1 MAPIYP
7 GQKVEPI
14 ILAVEPFGGSVRNHR
29 PQLPLV
35 FFDDAAVTR
44 GDGVFETLLLHG
56 DHACNLERH
65 AKRFQASARLLDLPE
80 PNVDYW
86 ISATHEALAQWR
98 ERSDSDAK
106 CSWTYTRGRSSTG
119 IPTAWITVQAIGD
132 SVLEQRANGVKV
144 MTSTRGYSID
154 RITTTHTDDA
164 GNLVA
169 ESSPVA
175 PWLVVGAKTLSYAAN
190 MAALRWAR
198 GHGFDDVIY
207 VDGDKV
213 LEGATSTVVTV
224 RGDKLRTPIP
234 GGDIL
239 PGTTQAALFEH
250 ATARGWRCK
259 AKELSVA
266 DLVRADSVW
275 LVSSVRIAARVRRID
290 DTKLERPDNEEE
302 IKELIMGALGAN

>member
-1 MAPIYP
+1 MASNNPE
-7 GQKVEPI
+7 KSVEPI
-14 ILAVEPFGGSVRNHR
+14 IIAVEPFGGSIRNHQ

-65 AKRFQASARLLDLPE
+65 AKRFVASSRLLDLPE
-80 PNVDYW
+80 PNLDYW
-86 ISATHEALAQWR
+86 IAATNKALEQWR
-98 ERSDSDAK
+98 ERTDRDAK
-106 CSWTYTRGRSSTG
+106 CVWTYTRGRASTG
-119 IPTAWITVQAIGD
+119 IPTAWITVTAISD
-132 SVLEQRANGVKV
+132 HVLEQRQHGVKV
-144 MTSTRGYSID
+144 MTSPRGYTID
-154 RITTTHTDDA
+154 RVETTSTDDE
-164 GNLVA
+164 GNVVA
-169 ESSPVA
+169 TSSPVA
-175 PWLVVGAKTLSYAAN
+175 PWLVVGAKTLSYSAN

-198 GHGFDDVIY
+198 GHGYDDVIY
-207 VDGDKV
+207 MEGDKV

-250 ATARGWRCK
+250 ASQHGWRCK
-259 AKELSVA
+259 AKELRRE
-266 DLVRADSVW
+266 DLLRADSVW

-290 DTKLERPDNEEE
+290 DVKLERPDNEDE
-302 IKELIMGALGAN
+302 IRALIMGALGA